1 MSSRTASVPNAK
13 ADAEGLPT
21 HVGIIMDGNGRW
33 AQSRGKIRSAGHLEG
48 LKTAKAIVQHA
59 SKRAIP
65 YISLYVFSTENWKR
79 TVDEV
84 GFLMN
89 LVDSHILAELPFYQ
103 KNNIR
108 LRFSGNLER
117 LPPAVAAKLLNARKK
132 TAENTGTCVNLA
144 INYGG
149 RDEIIRAIKRATVE
163 LHDDHNN
170 LNEETLR
177 QYFDNPDIPDLDLVI
192 RTAGEQRTSNF
203 FIWQAAYA
211 ELYMDNKLWPDW
223 TVEDFDEALA
233 QYTTRTRRYGGV

>member
-1 MSSRTASVPNAK
+1 MTSPSGSAPN
-13 ADAEGLPT
+13 GLPG

-33 AQSRGKIRSAGHLEG
+33 AQSRGKMRSAGHLEG
-48 LKTAKAIVQHA
+48 LKTAKAVVRHA
-59 SKRAIP
+59 AERGIP

-79 TVDEV
+79 TVEEV

-108 LRFSGNLER
+108 LRFSGNLEG
-117 LPPAVAAKLLNARKK
+117 LPPAVASKLLNAREK
-132 TAENTGTCVNLA
+132 TSGNTGTCVNLA

-149 RDEIIRAIKRATVE
+149 RDEILRALGRAIK
-163 LHDDHNN
+163 DDQVDIAS
-170 LNEETLR
+170 LSEESIR
-177 QYFDNPDIPDLDLVI
+177 QFFDNPDIPDIDLVI

-211 ELYMDNKLWPDW
+211 ELYIDNTLWPDW
-223 TVEDFDEALA
+223 TCEDFDRALA
-233 QYTTRTRRYGGV
+233 EYAKRTRRYGGI